1 MNEHYEIFLRNLPYI
16 VREYNEALNIINDSN
31 NKIFDVRDKNN
42 KLIATSIIN
51 KNTVY
56 LLCVNEEY
64 RNKGIGTDLLNK
76 SEEYILEQ
84 GYDSINIG
92 VGDNYLMPGIP
103 MKDKPYEEQLKKDN
117 IYSEVNNNA
126 YEFFNERG
134 YKHSWKDANCFD
146 MRADLKNT
154 NFPKE
159 SIGDIIDGIEYRF
172 ATIEDIPSIINCTQ
186 DAENSFTPYY
196 KNKEYYNTKSN
207 QRVLIATK
215 DNEVCGT
222 LMVCIETEGKGL
234 GSVGCTAVAN
244 KYRGQHIGVNMV
256 ILGTKYL
263 KSLGLSQAYLGY
275 TYSGLDKMYGYAGYE
290 ICIYYSMAKKSFSL
304 NKIR

>member
-1 MNEHYEIFLRNLPYI
+1 MNEHYEIFLRNLPFI
-16 VREYNEALNIINDSN
+16 VREQNEALKIINDSN

-51 KNTVY
+51 KNTIY

-64 RNKGIGTDLLNK
+64 RNIGIGTNLLNK

-103 MKDKPYEEQLKKDN
+103 MNNKPYEEQLKKDN

-126 YEFFNERG
+126 YEFFIKRG

-146 MRADLKNT
+146 MRADLKRID
-154 NFPKE
+154 FSKE
-159 SIGDIIDGIEYRF
+159 AIGDIINGIGYRF
-172 ATIEDIPSIINCTQ
+172 ATVEDIPNIIKCTN

-196 KNKEYYNTKSN
+196 ENKEYYNLESN

-215 DNEVCGT
+215 NNEVCGT

-234 GSVGCTAVAN
+234 GSVGCTTVAN

-263 KSLGLSQAYLGY
+263 KSLGLSQAFLGY
-275 TYSGLDKMYGYAGYE
+275 TYSGLDKMYGYAGYK
-290 ICIYYSMAKKSFSL
+290 ICIYYFMAKKSFLL